1 MLFSLVSLSWFLDQA
16 SLGTRHASV
25 HGVTRIRLSDSAT
38 TTTCLC
44 TSLVRTGA
52 PFLAVSHFSW
62 MQSHWFSNPVVLG
75 AHFSSARIQSW
86 GARFGL
92 EFVTPQGKGLRSFEV
107 LWDPSHCGSW
117 QLGCDPPPQVRS
129 SLCLFHLP
137 PCCPLT
143 FYCGGSVFR
152 SLFKGVIPYVV
163 IDLLYPWDFPGG
175 SDGKP
180 SAYNAG
186 DPVQSLDWEDLLKKE
201 MATQSSS
208 LAWKIPWWATV
219 QGVTKSQTWLSDFT
233 LILGRTCVRI
243 FLSCRLG
250 SSPIILHF

>member
-1 MLFSLVSLSWFLDQA
+1 MSVHKLGKNRCSIPCSFTLFLDAVSLVLKPSCFGGSFLLCKDPE
-16 SLGTRHASV
+16 LGCQIWTWICHAS
-25 HGVTRIRLSDSAT
+25 GQR
-38 TTTCLC
+38 
-44 TSLVRTGA
+44 
-52 PFLAVSHFSW
+52 
-62 MQSHWFSNPVVLG
+62 
-75 AHFSSARIQSW
+75 
-86 GARFGL
+86 
-92 EFVTPQGKGLRSFEV
+92 FEV
-107 LWDPSHCGSW
+107 LWGPLRSFSLWILAAGVW
-117 QLGCDPPPQVRS
+117 PPPQVRS

>member
-1 MLFSLVSLSWFLDQA
+1 MNSKRCPPLLALAGHLRLQNWFPAVYQFSEKFPPGSCLSIKCFKISKWIPFTYVLVLFSLVSLPWFLDRA

-25 HGVTRIRLSDSAT
+25 HGVTRIQLGDSAT

-107 LWDPSHCGSW
+107 L
-117 QLGCDPPPQVRS
+117 
-129 SLCLFHLP
+129 
-137 PCCPLT
+137 
-143 FYCGGSVFR
+143 
-152 SLFKGVIPYVV
+152 
-163 IDLLYPWDFPGG
+163 
-175 SDGKP
+175 
-180 SAYNAG
+180 
-186 DPVQSLDWEDLLKKE
+186 
-201 MATQSSS
+201 
-208 LAWKIPWWATV
+208 
-219 QGVTKSQTWLSDFT
+219 
-233 LILGRTCVRI
+233 
-243 FLSCRLG
+243 
-250 SSPIILHF
+250 